1 MRVLLFLSVLLLPLA
16 SFSQNEIKLN
26 DGEKIILDKRG
37 SYLAKVFSQPG
48 KVYVTN
54 ERFYFITTK
63 LATKK
68 FEHSIPISNIK
79 SVSKTKY
86 NLKLG
91 VGSANAITLTLKN
104 GQEMIFVVPKRK
116 KWIAAINK
124 LI

>member
-1 MRVLLFLSVLLLPLA
+1 MRVLLFFSVLLLPLA

-37 SYLAKVFSQPG
+37 SYLANVFSQPG

-54 ERFYFITTK
+54 KRFYFITTK

-79 SVSKTKY
+79 SVSKRKY